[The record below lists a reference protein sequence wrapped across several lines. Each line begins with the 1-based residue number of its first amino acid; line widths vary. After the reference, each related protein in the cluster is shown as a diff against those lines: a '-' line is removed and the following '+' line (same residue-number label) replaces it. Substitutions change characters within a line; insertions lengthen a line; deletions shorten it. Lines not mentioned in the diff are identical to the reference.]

1 MLRILPK
8 LIASLLALLLIGC
21 STTYKIGKE
30 FDTNYIPKIKI
41 GITTQQEI
49 ISYFGQPLRKG
60 ISNGD
65 EVYIYT
71 CENVI
76 FASDGA
82 VKREGNTLVVEFN
95 SNLIVKNYYLNIPGK
110 ETLLFGYLFHK
121 RKLDKEQQQMAQQY

>member
-1 MLRILPK
+1 MLLILPRII
-8 LIASLLALLLIGC
+8 LTFFVFSLIGC

-30 FDTNYIPKIKI
+30 FDTNNIPKIKI

-71 CENVI
+71 CENIIIENDDTVN
-76 FASDGA
+76 
-82 VKREGNTLVVEFN
+82 REGNTLVIELDKNGV
-95 SNLIVKNYYLNIPGK
+95 VKNYFLNVPGK
-110 ETLLFGYLFHK
+110 ETTLFGYLFHNREK
-121 RKLDKEQQQMAQQY
+121 NKKQLLDQQY